1 MKPISKSYALLAILL
16 WAVSVCLLVPFKEWI
31 TINREYNGAKFICV
45 LIGLMV
51 LTRAYATFKKT
62 KVS

>member
-1 MKPISKSYALLAILL
+1 MKPISKKMALLAILL

-31 TINREYNGAKFICV
+31 TINREYNGPKFICV

-51 LTRAYATFKKT
+51 LTRAYVTFKKPKT
-62 KVS
+62 T